1 MEIAFFEQE
10 KYRKIAAARCP
21 AMAAAALFPLAK
33 KPACRRKKLARCR
46 FCQKSLAKSQKV
58 KYNREKGKRL
68 SLFDKRWI
76 MGNSLADFIERCILG
91 KFAEARERHIL
102 MRRNDLAVELSCAPS
117 QISYVLNTRFTPERG
132 FVVKSR
138 RGAGGFVR
146 IVQVLP
152 KIDGPEATR
161 LEAMQVLERL
171 LDVKV
176 ISGREYA
183 LLRHFM
189 EVSAAGLDSG
199 GRLAL
204 LSEALKRMGVDCP
217 DADILWGCL

>member
-1 MEIAFFEQE
+1 
-10 KYRKIAAARCP
+10 
-21 AMAAAALFPLAK
+21 
-33 KPACRRKKLARCR
+33 
-46 FCQKSLAKSQKV
+46 
-58 KYNREKGKRL
+58 
-68 SLFDKRWI
+68 

-91 KFAEARERHIL
+91 KFAEAREQHIL

-152 KIDGPEATR
+152 KIDESEGKRAEA
-161 LEAMQVLERL
+161 APVLERL
-171 LDVKV
+171 LEMKV

-183 LLRHFM
+183 LLSHFM
-189 EVSAAGLDSG
+189 EVSADRLDNG
-199 GRLAL
+199 GRMAL
-204 LSEALKRMGVDCP
+204 LNEALRRMGVDCP
-217 DADILWGCL
+217 ESDILWGCL